1 MADKKKSFSQK
12 ESKQYID
19 LLYMTPEKITAKD
32 IAGLFQGING
42 LTVELWSEMNVMELV
57 LSNDDSIDFE
67 PVDVDFKNPSDAAF
81 VKNRSIQT
89 IFALQLCDADLPA
102 VTPYFEKLVT
112 NFSGFVCADSE
123 DFSPVYAGTSKR

>member
-1 MADKKKSFSQK
+1 MADKKKSFIQK
-12 ESKQYID
+12 ETKQYID

-57 LSNDDSIDFE
+57 IPNHNSIDFE

-81 VKNRSIQT
+81 VKNRGIQT
-89 IFALQLCDADLPA
+89 IFALQLSDADLPA
-102 VTPYFEKLVT
+102 VTPYFEKIVT
-112 NFSGFVCADSE
+112 NFSGFICADSE
-123 DFSPVYAGTSKR
+123 DFSPVYAGSSKR